1 MSKPTKII
9 SIRKM
14 RWMLFLLG
22 FFKIPLVGFIKPK
35 LISIDENK
43 VRVKI
48 NLRRRT
54 KNHLNSMYFGA
65 LAVGADVAGGIH
77 VFYFA
82 ELSNL
87 KVSFAFKG
95 MKADFIKRAESDV
108 VFESNQGELVRK
120 AINLSEET
128 GERVNETINVIAR
141 DKNQEIVAT
150 FEMIVSVKV
159 ALLKS

>member
-1 MSKPTKII
+1 MEMPTKII

-22 FFKIPLVGFIKPK
+22 FLKIPLVGFVKPE
-35 LISIDENK
+35 LISIDENT

-65 LAVGADVAGGIH
+65 LAVGADIAGGIH

-108 VFESNQGELVRK
+108 VFESNQGELVQK

-159 ALLKS
+159 VPLKS

>member
-65 LAVGADVAGGIH
+65 LAVGADIAGGIH

-108 VFESNQGELVRK
+108 VFESNQGELVQK

>member
-1 MSKPTKII
+1 MSKSTY
-9 SIRKM
+9 
-14 RWMLFLLG
+14 
-22 FFKIPLVGFIKPK
+22 
-35 LISIDENK
+35 DE
-43 VRVKI
+43 
-48 NLRRRT
+48 
-54 KNHLNSMYFGA
+54 GQ
-65 LAVGADVAGGIH
+65 
-77 VFYFA
+77 
-82 ELSNL
+82 

-108 VFESNQGELVRK
+108 VFESNQGQQVQK

-159 ALLKS
+159 VPLKS

>member
-1 MSKPTKII
+1 MSKPIKII

-43 VRVKI
+43 VCVKI
-48 NLRRRT
+48 KLRRRT

-65 LAVGADVAGGIH
+65 LAVGADIAGGIH

-95 MKADFIKRAESDV
+95 MKADFIKRAESDIL
-108 VFESNQGELVRK
+108 FESNQGEIVRN
-120 AINLSEET
+120 AINLSAET
-128 GERVNETINVIAR
+128 GERVNETINVIAL
-141 DKNQEIVAT
+141 DQNQEIVAT

-159 ALLKS
+159 APSMS